1 MNGHIFLDQQVDKHC
16 WNLYDSYGEIC
27 VKCNCCGLM
36 KPETVYGTMY
46 ASRLRTVKRWL
57 KEWQPK
63 LTDPGFQTAI
73 QQKNIRLDIRRCQ
86 RQITYYECKV
96 KAVKVKS

>member
-1 MNGHIFLDQQVDKHC
+1 MIGATYFDQQVDKHC

-27 VKCNCCGLM
+27 VKCNCCGGFD
-36 KPETVYGTMY
+36 KETMY
-46 ASRLRTVKRWL
+46 TSRLRTVRRWL

-86 RQITYYECKV
+86 RQIAYYKRKV
-96 KAVKVKS
+96 KAVKVTA

>member
-1 MNGHIFLDQQVDKHC
+1 MTGALYLDQQVDKHC

-27 VKCNCCGLM
+27 VKCNCCGGFD
-36 KPETVYGTMY
+36 KDSMY
-46 ASRLRTVKRWL
+46 TSRLRTVRRWL

-73 QQKNIRLDIRRCQ
+73 QQKNIRTGIRRFQ
-86 RQITYYECKV
+86 RQIRYYER
-96 KAVKVKS
+96 KVKS

>member
-27 VKCNCCGLM
+27 VKCNCCGGFD
-36 KPETVYGTMY
+36 KKTMY

-57 KEWQPK
+57 KEFQPK
-63 LTDPGFQTAI
+63 RTDPDFQTVL
-73 QQKNIRLDIRRCQ
+73 QQKNIRTDMRRFQ
-86 RQITYYECKV
+86 RQIRYYERKV
-96 KAVKVKS
+96 KTLAVKP